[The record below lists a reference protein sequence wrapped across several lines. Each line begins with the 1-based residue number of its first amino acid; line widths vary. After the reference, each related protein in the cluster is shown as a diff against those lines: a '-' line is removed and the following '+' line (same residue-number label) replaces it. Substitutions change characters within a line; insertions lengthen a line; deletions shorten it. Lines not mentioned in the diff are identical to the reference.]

1 MPHHDDAHWVRYNAR
16 QGGRPVR
23 PLCLAAMRLH
33 DPGTAIDLGCGAG
46 RETRALLEAG
56 WQVHAVDGSPDTRD
70 VVVRTIGGVHSRLT
84 LDVSHY
90 SALATLPPADLIYA
104 GYSLPYQPPESFHR
118 VWALLRAAL
127 RPGGVLA
134 VNLFG
139 ERDAWAGE
147 PGMTFLTGGAAR
159 ALFAGL
165 EIVSW
170 DEEDGTGPAFGGP
183 KHWHV
188 HDVVARAPGSGLAP
202 LH

>member
-1 MPHHDDAHWVRYNAR
+1 MPLHDDAHWARYNAR

-23 PLCLAAMRLH
+23 PLCRDAMRLRA
-33 DPGTAIDLGCGAG
+33 PGTAIDLGCGAG

-56 WQVHAVDGSPDTRD
+56 WRVHAVDGSPDTRE
-70 VVVRTIGGVHSRLT
+70 VVPRTIGGVHSRLT
-84 LDVSHY
+84 LEVRPY
-90 SALATLPPADLIYA
+90 SALGALPPADLIYA

-118 VWALLRAAL
+118 VWELLRAAL

-139 ERDAWAGE
+139 ERDSWAGE
-147 PGMTFLTGGAAR
+147 PGMTFLTDAAAR
-159 ALFAGL
+159 MLFDGL
-165 EIVSW
+165 EIISW
-170 DEEDGTGPAFGGP
+170 DQEDGEGPAFSGP

-188 HDVVARAPGSGLAP
+188 HDVLAVAPETGLAR